1 MKFIVCSVFA
11 LYTIFYL
18 NMDKLFLQQLQQ
30 LVSLPSVSCTDPA
43 IDQGNQAV
51 IDLLASWLSQLG
63 FSCAIMTIAK
73 GKANLIATLG
83 SGSGGL
89 VLAGHTD
96 TVPCDAQLWASD
108 PFKVSERNGKL
119 YGLGIAD
126 MKGFFPAVLN
136 AAQAFSKSKLQAP
149 LIIIATCDEESSM
162 AGAKALVE
170 VGKPQGRFAVIGEPT
185 SLKPIRLHKGV
196 MMERV
201 RILGNSGHSSDPSL
215 GNNALDAMTLV
226 MSDLMAF
233 RAEMQQKFRNDAF
246 TIPYPT
252 LNLGCIH
259 GGDNPNRIC
268 GQCELQF
275 DLRPLPNMDVDE
287 IRQQIGQRL
296 KRIALQKQI
305 QIDYEPIFEGTP
317 PAETPAN
324 SPFVKMVEKLTQS
337 EAGSVAFGTEAPYF
351 RQLGMDTI
359 ILGAGSIETA
369 HQPNEYLPINNI
381 SPLLLWLKQLIH
393 HYCVLGHAA

>member
-1 MKFIVCSVFA
+1 
-11 LYTIFYL
+11 
-18 NMDKLFLQQLQQ
+18 MDKLFLQQLSQ
-30 LVSLPSVSCTDPA
+30 LVALPSVSCTDPN

-51 IDLLASWLSQLG
+51 IDLLASWLSQFG
-63 FSCAIMTIAK
+63 FNCEIMPISV

-108 PFKVSERNGKL
+108 PFKVSERNGNL

-136 AAQAFSKSKLQAP
+136 AAQAFSKTKLKAP

-170 VGKPQGRFAVIGEPT
+170 ASKPQARFALIGEPT

-201 RILGNSGHSSDPSL
+201 KILGNSGHSSDPSL

-233 RAEMQQKFRNDAF
+233 RAEMQKKYHNPAF

-275 DLRPLPNMDVDE
+275 DLRPLPDMNTDD

-296 KRIALQKQI
+296 KRIALQQQI
-305 QIDYEPIFEGTP
+305 QIEYEAIFEGTP
-317 PAETPAN
+317 PAETPAD
-324 SPFVKMVEKLTQS
+324 SPFVKMVERLTQS
-337 EAGSVAFGTEAPYF
+337 ESGSVAFGTEAPYF

-369 HQPNEYLPINNI
+369 HQPNEYLPIKNI

-393 HYCVLGHAA
+393 HYCVLGYAA

>member
-1 MKFIVCSVFA
+1 
-11 LYTIFYL
+11 
-18 NMDKLFLQQLQQ
+18 MDKLFLQQLSQ
-30 LVSLPSVSCTDPA
+30 LVALPSVSCTDPN

-51 IDLLASWLSQLG
+51 IDLLASWLSQFG
-63 FSCAIMTIAK
+63 FNCEIMPISV

-96 TVPCDAQLWASD
+96 TVPCDAQLWASN
-108 PFKVSERNGKL
+108 PFKVSERNGNL

-136 AAQAFSKSKLQAP
+136 AAQAFSKSKLKAP

-170 VGKPQGRFAVIGEPT
+170 ASKPQARFALIGEPT

-201 RILGNSGHSSDPSL
+201 KILGNSGHSSDPSL

-233 RAEMQQKFRNDAF
+233 RAEMQKKYHNPAF

-275 DLRPLPNMDVDE
+275 DLRPLPDMNMDD
-287 IRQQIGQRL
+287 IRQQIAQRL
-296 KRIALQKQI
+296 KRIALQQQI
-305 QIDYEPIFEGTP
+305 QIEYEAIFEGTP
-317 PAETPAN
+317 PAETPAD
-324 SPFVKMVEKLTQS
+324 SPFVKMVERLTQS
-337 EAGSVAFGTEAPYF
+337 ESGSVAFGTEAPYF

-369 HQPNEYLPINNI
+369 HQPNEYLPIKNI

-393 HYCVLGHAA
+393 HYCVLGYAA

>member
-1 MKFIVCSVFA
+1 
-11 LYTIFYL
+11 
-18 NMDKLFLQQLQQ
+18 MDKLFLQQLSQ
-30 LVSLPSVSCTDPA
+30 LVALPSVSCTDPN

-51 IDLLASWLSQLG
+51 IDLLASWLSQFG
-63 FSCAIMTIAK
+63 FNCEIMPISV

-108 PFKVSERNGKL
+108 PFKVSERNGNL

-136 AAQAFSKSKLQAP
+136 AAQAFSKSKLKAP

-170 VGKPQGRFAVIGEPT
+170 ASKPQARFALIGEPT

-201 RILGNSGHSSDPSL
+201 KILGNSGHSSDPSL

-233 RAEMQQKFRNDAF
+233 RAEMQKKYHNPAF

-275 DLRPLPNMDVDE
+275 DLRPLPDMNMDD
-287 IRQQIGQRL
+287 IRQQIAQRL
-296 KRIALQKQI
+296 KRIALQQQI
-305 QIDYEPIFEGTP
+305 QIEYEAIFEGTP
-317 PAETPAN
+317 PAETPAD
-324 SPFVKMVEKLTQS
+324 SPFVKMVERLTQS
-337 EAGSVAFGTEAPYF
+337 ESGSVAFGTEAPYF

-369 HQPNEYLPINNI
+369 HQPNEYLPIKNI

-393 HYCVLGHAA
+393 HYCVLGYAA

>member
-1 MKFIVCSVFA
+1 
-11 LYTIFYL
+11 
-18 NMDKLFLQQLQQ
+18 MDKLFLQQLSQ
-30 LVSLPSVSCTDPA
+30 LVALPSVSCTDPN

-63 FSCAIMTIAK
+63 FNCEIMPISV

-108 PFKVSERNGKL
+108 PFKVSERNGNL

-136 AAQAFSKSKLQAP
+136 AAQAFSKSKLKAP

-170 VGKPQGRFAVIGEPT
+170 ASKPQARFALIGEPT

-201 RILGNSGHSSDPSL
+201 KILGNSGHSSDPSL

-233 RAEMQQKFRNDAF
+233 RAEMQKKYHNPAF

-275 DLRPLPNMDVDE
+275 DLRPLPDMNMDD
-287 IRQQIGQRL
+287 IRQQIAQRL
-296 KRIALQKQI
+296 KRIALQQQI
-305 QIDYEPIFEGTP
+305 QIEYEAIFEGTP
-317 PAETPAN
+317 PAETPAD
-324 SPFVKMVEKLTQS
+324 SPFVKMVERLTQS
-337 EAGSVAFGTEAPYF
+337 ESGSVAFGTEAPYF

-369 HQPNEYLPINNI
+369 HQPNEYLPIKNI

-393 HYCVLGHAA
+393 HYCVLGYAA